1 MAVGGLIQGYKR
13 WNPVHPTYGAF
24 WGVGVGLGCGV
35 GWGPGFGH
43 EVVGFVGSGCGVGL
57 SMGVTLVGVGVG
69 LPASGLACVPCNVV
83 TGAGQGVRQMTRVI
97 APMVS
102 SFASRTWQAMDTKI
116 SMLDHQLRLRSQRT
130 GDGSFREQSI
140 APDAE
145 TMERA
150 SGDDSHDF
158 NRRSRVRFSASSS
171 LPQSSSQDVRSECPH
186 EQNFGEGN

>member
-1 MAVGGLIQGYKR
+1 
-13 WNPVHPTYGAF
+13 
-24 WGVGVGLGCGV
+24 
-35 GWGPGFGH
+35 
-43 EVVGFVGSGCGVGL
+43 
-57 SMGVTLVGVGVG
+57 
-69 LPASGLACVPCNVV
+69 
-83 TGAGQGVRQMTRVI
+83 MTRVI